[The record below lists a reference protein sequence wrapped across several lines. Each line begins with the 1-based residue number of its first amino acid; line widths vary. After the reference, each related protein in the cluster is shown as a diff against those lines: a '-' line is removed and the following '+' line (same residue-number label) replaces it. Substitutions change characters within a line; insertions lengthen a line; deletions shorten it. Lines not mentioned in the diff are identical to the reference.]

1 MLEVNK
7 TDVADITLV
16 SLLLTLNKFEQVT
29 INFVNYDT
37 EYNIHFLSRS
47 VQWYKEEEWGLQ
59 S

>member
-1 MLEVNK
+1 MLKVNK

-47 VQWYKEEEWGLQ
+47 VQ
-59 S
+59 